1 MAKASDHIQ
10 LANRNQEALAFLLE
24 ADSRFPEWVTTVA
37 FYKAVHV
44 VEAVFVANDLDA
56 STEHK
61 DRLRK
66 LKSDRRFGKIYEHF
80 RPLFNASLIA
90 RYLIDPEGRSKTY
103 RTFSDYLP
111 ADKVSAEM
119 VRHRLHQVEESAVKF
134 LGADGPRLVRAVTP
148 PAPPGPRA

>member
-1 MAKASDHIQ
+1 VAKASDHIQ

-44 VEAVFVANDLDA
+44 VEAVFVANDLEA
-56 STEHK
+56 STEHR

-66 LKSDRRFGKIYEHF
+66 LKFDRRFGKIYEHF

-111 ADKVSAEM
+111 AAKVSAEM
-119 VRHRLHQVEESAVKF
+119 VRHRLHQVEEFAVKF

-148 PAPPGPRA
+148 PVPPAAR